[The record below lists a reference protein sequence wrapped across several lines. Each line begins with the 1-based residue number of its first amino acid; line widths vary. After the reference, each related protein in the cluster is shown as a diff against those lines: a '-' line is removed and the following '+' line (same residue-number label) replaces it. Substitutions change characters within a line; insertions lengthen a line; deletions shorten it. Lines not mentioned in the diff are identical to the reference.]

1 MKTKFE
7 DVTNLAGLVIIC
19 LTIGYCVHLITK
31 CAVACA
37 AVKAGAITLKTK

>member
-19 LTIGYCVHLITK
+19 LTLCYC
-31 CAVACA
+31 ANVASKA
-37 AVKAGAITLKTK
+37 WVATVAIKAGQLNLKVK